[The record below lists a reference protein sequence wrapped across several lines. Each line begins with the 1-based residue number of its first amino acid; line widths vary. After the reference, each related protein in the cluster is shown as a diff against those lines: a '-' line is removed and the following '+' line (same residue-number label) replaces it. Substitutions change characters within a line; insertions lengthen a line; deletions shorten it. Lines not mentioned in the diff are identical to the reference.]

1 MEHWNL
7 SKGKILII
15 CYYCILW
22 NRVSNDKAPVE
33 ECSSEF
39 GERSELAWLVD
50 SQGVPGNHLQFQH
63 WFHPFS
69 GSGFKNE
76 RKGKV
81 LIFSGSE
88 LACSFSP
95 YITAVN
101 ASVVGSGPILQE
113 NKGNINRMLVKTGKG
128 AKYFYWVLTRTT
140 ENEIYLL
147 LMHLTEWLHD
157 WFPAEKKHTK
167 ATRKI
172 VIWKYC
178 TKLWQPACIVKRH
191 RLWLTDPRICF
202 ANLYISLCP
211 SVTITTFL
219 LLLLWCLKLMSFF
232 LRLTI
237 QPSKQAVCMRQ
248 PICAVEKNPE
258 NDAICIFDGLF
269 SSSLPFYSL

>member
-1 MEHWNL
+1 M
-7 SKGKILII
+7 
-15 CYYCILW
+15 LW

-39 GERSELAWLVD
+39 GERSELTWLID

-88 LACSFSP
+88 LTCSFSP

-113 NKGNINRMLVKTGKG
+113 NKGNINRMLVKKGKG
-128 AKYFYWVLTRTT
+128 AKYFYWVLKRTT

-147 LMHLTEWLHD
+147 LMHLIWQNNCTTG
-157 WFPAEKKHTK
+157 FQQKKN

-232 LRLTI
+232 LHIWESISHQKVPIRIFWSFWSTLVPFI
-237 QPSKQAVCMRQ
+237 SDNFRAVYFGLAFLCFNASKLRQ
-248 PICAVEKNPE
+248 GVP
-258 NDAICIFDGLF
+258 
-269 SSSLPFYSL
+269 Y